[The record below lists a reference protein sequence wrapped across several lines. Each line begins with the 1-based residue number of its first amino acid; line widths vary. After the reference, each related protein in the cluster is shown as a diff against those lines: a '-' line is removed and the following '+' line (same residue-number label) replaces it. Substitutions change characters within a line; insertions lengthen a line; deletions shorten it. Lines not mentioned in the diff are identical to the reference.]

1 MAYVLAISKDRNL
14 TLSSAKSLEASVVEV
29 IDLIIRDYNLD
40 GESFMTKDKAQI
52 CEEVAEIT
60 GNLEDDCEVESLVDL
75 LLLRKD
81 ISGKLNDLFSGK
93 GTGIVIFYES
103 NPDWGIEINLENSN
117 LTLEAY
123 SNVDSSY
130 LWDAVLKNIE

>member
-1 MAYVLAISKDRNL
+1 MTYILAISKERKL
-14 TLSSAKSLEASVVEV
+14 TLSPVEDLKTSVVQV
-29 IDLIIRDYNLD
+29 IDLILKDYNLN
-40 GESFMTKDKAQI
+40 GESFMTKDKTQI
-52 CEEVAEIT
+52 CEELAEIT

-75 LLLRKD
+75 LSLRKD

-93 GTGIVIFYES
+93 ETGIVIFYES
-103 NPDWGIEINLENSN
+103 TPDWGIEVHLENSN

-130 LWDAVLKNIE
+130 LWDAVLKNVE

>member
-1 MAYVLAISKDRNL
+1 MTYVLAIAKERDL
-14 TLSSAKSLEASVVEV
+14 TLSRVEDLKTSVIQV
-29 IDLIIRDYNLD
+29 IDLILKDYNLD

-93 GTGIVIFYES
+93 ETGIVIFYES